1 MLYRISRFFIFLLPP
16 EFSHHFVL
24 KILKIVN
31 FFHLIK
37 PKEIPSEKPIL
48 LNGLLFKNRIGLAA
62 GFDKNAEHINIFQNL
77 GFGFLE
83 LGTVTPKPQP
93 GNPKPRIYRD
103 VNKLAIIN
111 SFGFNN
117 VGVKKFI
124 DNIKASNK
132 SVIIGVNI
140 GKNAITPYEKSTD
153 DYLRCLR
160 QLYVHGDYIAVNI
173 SSPNTQNLRNLH
185 NIKDLENLIKKIVNE
200 RIKLHKKFKVFKP
213 IFIKLSP
220 DLNLKEIKPIINLL
234 VRHKIDGVIL
244 TNTTIDKSLIYK
256 AYRNTPGGISGLP
269 LNKKSEEM
277 LINVKKV
284 SRNKLT
290 IISVGGIMT
299 PQDAKRRIQLG
310 ADLIQLYTGLIYQ
323 GPLLVDAIRREL

>member
-1 MLYRISRFFIFLLPP
+1 M
-16 EFSHHFVL
+16 
-24 KILKIVN
+24 
-31 FFHLIK
+31 
-37 PKEIPSEKPIL
+37 
-48 LNGLLFKNRIGLAA
+48 
-62 GFDKNAEHINIFQNL
+62 
-77 GFGFLE
+77 
-83 LGTVTPKPQP
+83 TPKPQP
-93 GNPKPRIYRD
+93 GNPKPRIHRD

-111 SFGFNN
+111 SYGFNN

-153 DYLRCLR
+153 DYLTCLR

-173 SSPNTQNLRNLH
+173 SSPNTQNLRNLQ
-185 NIKDLENLIKKIVNE
+185 NIKDLENLIEKIVNE
-200 RIKLHKKFKVFKP
+200 RIELHKKLKVFKP

-244 TNTTIDKSLIYK
+244 TNTTIDKSLVSK
-256 AYRNTPGGISGLP
+256 AYRNIPGGISGLP

-299 PQDAKRRIQLG
+299 PRDAKRRIQLG

>member
-153 DYLRCLR
+153 DYLTCLR

-244 TNTTIDKSLIYK
+244 TNTTIDKSLVSK

>member
-1 MLYRISRFFIFLLPP
+1 MLYRISQFFIFLLPP

-24 KILKIVN
+24 QILKIVN
-31 FFHLIK
+31 FLNLIK

-93 GNPKPRIYRD
+93 GNPKPRIHRD
-103 VNKLAIIN
+103 VNKQAIIN
-111 SFGFNN
+111 SYGFNN

-132 SVIIGVNI
+132 SVILGVNI

-153 DYLRCLR
+153 DYLTCLR

-173 SSPNTQNLRNLH
+173 SSPNTHNLRNLH
-185 NIKDLENLIKKIVNE
+185 NIKDLENLIEKIVNE
-200 RIKLHKKFKVFKP
+200 RVKLHKKFKVFKP

-244 TNTTIDKSLIYK
+244 TNTTIDKSLVSK
-256 AYRNTPGGISGLP
+256 AYRNIPGGISGLP

-299 PQDAKRRIQLG
+299 PRDAKRRIQLG

>member
-1 MLYRISRFFIFLLPP
+1 M
-16 EFSHHFVL
+16 
-24 KILKIVN
+24 
-31 FFHLIK
+31 
-37 PKEIPSEKPIL
+37 
-48 LNGLLFKNRIGLAA
+48 
-62 GFDKNAEHINIFQNL
+62 
-77 GFGFLE
+77 
-83 LGTVTPKPQP
+83 
-93 GNPKPRIYRD
+93 
-103 VNKLAIIN
+103 
-111 SFGFNN
+111 
-117 VGVKKFI
+117 
-124 DNIKASNK
+124 
-132 SVIIGVNI
+132 
-140 GKNAITPYEKSTD
+140 
-153 DYLRCLR
+153 R

-173 SSPNTQNLRNLH
+173 SSPNTQNLRNLQ
-185 NIKDLENLIKKIVNE
+185 NIKDLENLIEKIVNE
-200 RIKLHKKFKVFKP
+200 RIRLHKKFKVLKP

-244 TNTTIDKSLIYK
+244 TNTTTDKSLVSK
-256 AYRNTPGGISGLP
+256 AYRNIPGGISGLP

>member
-1 MLYRISRFFIFLLPP
+1 MLYRISRYFIFLLPP

-37 PKEIPSEKPIL
+37 LKKIPSEKPIL

-103 VNKLAIIN
+103 VNKLTFII
-111 SFGFNN
+111 SYGFNN
-117 VGVKKFI
+117 VGLKKFI

-140 GKNAITPYEKSTD
+140 GKNAITPYEKSTG
-153 DYLRCLR
+153 DYLTCLR

-173 SSPNTQNLRNLH
+173 SSPNTQNLRNLQ
-185 NIKDLENLIKKIVNE
+185 NIKDLENLIEKIVNE
-200 RIKLHKKFKVFKP
+200 RIRLHKKFKVLKP

-244 TNTTIDKSLIYK
+244 TNTTIDKSLVSK
-256 AYRNTPGGISGLP
+256 AYRNIPGGISGLP